1 MSHLDERMQTAY
13 AAAVQALAAM
23 GVRNL
28 FAVEADDPEVRSV
41 AVECDSLGSID
52 VTLKDGQGRAV
63 GGYSL

>member
-1 MSHLDERMQTAY
+1 MHHDERMQTAY

-28 FAVEADDPEVRSV
+28 CALEGDDPEVRSV

-52 VTLKDGQGRAV
+52 VTLKDAAGRSV
-63 GGYSL
+63 GAYSL